1 MECQQRQAG
10 YGEFLEFRVGIDCS
24 RRLPFEFQPLAL
36 PKETVAPL
44 FQNLGAKTPFEQLS
58 RLIKLAFFTD
68 RRRKH

>member
-36 PKETVAPL
+36 A
-44 FQNLGAKTPFEQLS
+44 QRNS
-58 RLIKLAFFTD
+58 RAVVSEF
-68 RRRKH
+68 RR

>member
-1 MECQQRQAG
+1 MECQQCQAG

-44 FQNLGAKTPFEQLS
+44 FQNLSAKTPLE
-58 RLIKLAFFTD
+58 
-68 RRRKH
+68 